1 MAKGPSIQKLSSHL
15 INQIAAGEVVER
27 PASVVKELVENAL
40 DAHAT
45 SIEVRLVDG
54 GKTYLSVT
62 DNGQGMGPEDLP
74 LAIERHATSKLS
86 HGNLFNIQ
94 SLGFRG
100 EALPSIGAVSR
111 LSITSKTADE
121 GTGWTLS
128 VEGGV
133 MSPPQPCPAQ
143 QGTKIEVR
151 DLFFAI
157 PARLKFLKTTRTEV
171 QHIQDVVNRLA
182 LSSPHVTFR
191 LISETK
197 EILLHKA
204 QADVL
209 NRVHDVLGY
218 DFKENAL
225 AVDHS
230 RDGYTLKGYIG
241 LPTLNRSTS
250 SLQYLFVNQRSVKD
264 KLLYGTIRAAY
275 QDFIA
280 HDRHPLLCLYITV
293 PQRLLDVN
301 AHPAKTEVR
310 FQDTQFVRSLIVGTL
325 KQTLS
330 QMGHQSASSGTA
342 EALSSFKVQSN
353 PRPPSSNPGR
363 IQPQLSSLSSFLTPH
378 KKFASAPA
386 MALQTSFQ
394 VQECIAK
401 TIEPESSKHFPL
413 GAATAQLHENY
424 IVSQTD
430 DGLIIVD
437 QHAAHERIVYEKMK
451 ASFHNT
457 HIKRQVLLIPEII
470 TLPEDEREALLTHNN
485 TLSACGIVL
494 EEFGADTVVVR
505 EIPAILGQAD
515 VKALI
520 KDTAEMLADG
530 NTHVKLQ
537 EKIHEI
543 LSTMACHGSVRSGRR
558 LSLSE
563 MNDLLRQ
570 IEQTPYSGQCNHGRP
585 TYVEL
590 KLHDIEKLFGRR

>member
-27 PASVVKELVENAL
+27 PASVVKELIENAL

-45 SIEVRLVDG
+45 CIEVRLVEG

-86 HGNLFNIQ
+86 HGNLFDIQ

-111 LSITSKTADE
+111 LSITSKTADDD
-121 GTGWTLS
+121 TGWTLS
-128 VEGGV
+128 VEGGTI
-133 MSPPQPCPAQ
+133 SGLQPCPAQ

-171 QHIQDVVNRLA
+171 EHIQDVMNRLA

-191 LISETK
+191 LISENK
-197 EILLHKA
+197 EVLFHKA
-204 QADVL
+204 HTDTL
-209 NRVHDVLGY
+209 DRVHDVLGH

-225 AVDHS
+225 AVDHT
-230 RDGYTLKGYIG
+230 REGYTLKGYIG

-250 SLQYLFVNQRSVKD
+250 SLQYLFVNQRPVKD
-264 KLLYGTIRAAY
+264 KLLYGTVRAAY
-275 QDFIA
+275 QDFMA

-301 AHPAKTEVR
+301 VHPAKTEVR

-330 QMGHQSASSGTA
+330 QMGHQSASSGAA
-342 EALSSFKVQSN
+342 EALAAFKFKSSPQSTSAN
-353 PRPPSSNPGR
+353 TGK
-363 IQPQLSSLSSFLTPH
+363 IQPHLSSLSSFFIPH
-378 KKFASAPA
+378 KKSTSAPD
-386 MALQTSFQ
+386 MPHQPIFQ
-394 VQECIAK
+394 VQEYTTT
-401 TIEPESSKHFPL
+401 TIEQNPKQFPL

-424 IVSQTD
+424 IVAQTE
-430 DGLIIVD
+430 DGLVIVD

-451 ASFHNT
+451 ASFHNA
-457 HIKRQVLLIPEII
+457 HIKRQALLIPEII
-470 TLPEDEREALLTHNN
+470 TLPENERDALLAHND

-494 EEFGADTVVVR
+494 EQFGAATVIVR

-520 KDTAEMLADG
+520 KDTAEMLAEG
-530 NTHVKLQ
+530 HTHVKVQ

-558 LSLSE
+558 LSVSE

-570 IEQTPYSGQCNHGRP
+570 MEQTPYSGQCNHGRP

-590 KLHDIEKLFGRR
+590 KLQDIEKLFGRR